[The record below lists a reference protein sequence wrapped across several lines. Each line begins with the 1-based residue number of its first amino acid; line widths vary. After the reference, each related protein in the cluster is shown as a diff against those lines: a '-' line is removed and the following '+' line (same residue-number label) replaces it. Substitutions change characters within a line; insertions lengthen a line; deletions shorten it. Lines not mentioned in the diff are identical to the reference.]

1 MFQWLSSSNRNPIPI
16 CLRIPPQFLVT
27 HYETVLLDANIKLN
41 KLCQEINLCNNK
53 DSNSNSIW
61 TATAK
66 DGSSDSFNAIILTIP
81 VPQILQLAGTFQE
94 HLKSVRPSLELV
106 EYSSR
111 FALALYFS
119 EDAQVEFPWTAK
131 YVKDNQCI
139 RFVAIDSTKRGLG
152 LYYDI
157 EVTFTL
163 RQSETQQT

>member
-1 MFQWLSSSNRNPIPI
+1 M
-16 CLRIPPQFLVT
+16 
-27 HYETVLLDANIKLN
+27 
-41 KLCQEINLCNNK
+41 CQEINLCNSK
-53 DSNSNSIW
+53 DNSNSIW

-111 FALALYFS
+111 YALALYFS

-131 YVKDNQCI
+131 YVKDNKCI
-139 RFVAIDSTKRGLG
+139 RFVAMDSTKRGLG
-152 LYYDI
+152 LYYNI